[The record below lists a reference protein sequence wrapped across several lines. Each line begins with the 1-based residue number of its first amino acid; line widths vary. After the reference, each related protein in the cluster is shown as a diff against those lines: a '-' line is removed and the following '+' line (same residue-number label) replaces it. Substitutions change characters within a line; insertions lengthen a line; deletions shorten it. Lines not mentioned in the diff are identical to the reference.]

1 MLYIG
6 RFVKFSM
13 SFINKSGSLCPR
25 EKIIR
30 YTLKTMLELGALNG
44 FGAIV
49 EGEGSHFIS
58 VEI

>member
-1 MLYIG
+1 
-6 RFVKFSM
+6 M